1 MKNKQTTI
9 IYYQVCAFN
18 SIKDG
23 KCSSL
28 KEAIRKAKELKNISQ
43 KTSIVEIYR
52 YDYSGHSNY
61 YELVKTV

>member
-18 SIKDG
+18 SIRDD

-28 KEAIRKAKELKNISQ
+28 KEAKRKAKELKNVLQ
-43 KTSIVEIYR
+43 KNSIIEIYR
-52 YDYSGHSNY
+52 YDYSGYSNY
-61 YELVKTV
+61 YELIETV